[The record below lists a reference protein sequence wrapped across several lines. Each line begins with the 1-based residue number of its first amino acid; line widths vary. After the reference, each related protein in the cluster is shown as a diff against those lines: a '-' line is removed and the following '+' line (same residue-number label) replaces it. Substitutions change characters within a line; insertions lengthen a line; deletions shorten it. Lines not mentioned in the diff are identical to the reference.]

1 MLAASM
7 TIGSEKESE
16 QDHKQKN
23 FGENNTYDIS
33 IKCV

>member
-1 MLAASM
+1 M
-7 TIGSEKESE
+7 TIGSEKERE
-16 QDHKQKN
+16 QEHKQKN

>member
-7 TIGSEKESE
+7 KMGSEKESE
-16 QDHKQKN
+16 QEHKQKN
-23 FGENNTYDIS
+23 FGENNTYDTS